1 MSDSPQLLQPLLQPS
16 QPLPP
21 SPTSPTQTDIMD
33 YTITPFQE
41 DNLAQRYVLFPIKHP
56 KIWESYKRQQNAYWT
71 AESVDLSEDLKA
83 FENLTPGEQ
92 HFIKMVLAFFA
103 ASDGIVLENLALR
116 FMKDVQLP
124 EARCAYGFQLA
135 MENIHSEMYSLL
147 IDVLIQDEVE
157 KNRVFNAIND
167 SNFPAIK
174 QKADWARKWIASDQ
188 QFGQRLV
195 AFAVV
200 EGVFFSG
207 SFCAI
212 FWLKKRQILMPGLFE
227 SNAYISRDE
236 GMHTDHAVLLYNMI
250 EKHHKLNTT
259 VIHQLVSEA
268 VEIEE
273 KFITEAL
280 PVDLI
285 GMNCGAMSQY
295 IRYVAD
301 RLLKQLGYATLYNVS
316 NPFEWMLTIGLAG
329 KTNFFEGRVPDY
341 NSAHILKSSTNTS
354 TNTYAAIDDF

>member
-1 MSDSPQLLQPLLQPS
+1 MSTSSQLQS
-16 QPLPP
+16 QQITEPI
-21 SPTSPTQTDIMD
+21 TDH
-33 YTITPFQE
+33 TIIPFQDHTIIPFQE
-41 DNLAQRYVLFPIKHP
+41 SNLAQRYVLFPIKHP
-56 KIWESYKRQQNAYWT
+56 KIWASYKRQQNAYWT

-83 FENLTPGEQ
+83 YEKLTFDEQ
-92 HFIKMVLAFFA
+92 HFIKTVLAFFA
-103 ASDGIVLENLALR
+103 ASDGIVLENLAVR
-116 FMKDVQLP
+116 FMQDVQLA

-135 MENIHSEMYSLL
+135 VENIHSEMYSLL
-147 IDVLIQDEVE
+147 IDVLIRDEVE
-157 KNRVFNAIND
+157 KDKVFNAIND

-174 QKADWARKWIASDQ
+174 QKAAWARKWIASDQ

-212 FWLKKRQILMPGLFE
+212 FWLKKRQIMMPGLFE

-250 EKHHKLNTT
+250 EHHHRLSTN
-259 VIHQLVSEA
+259 VIHKLVSEA

-280 PVDLI
+280 PVNLI
-285 GMNCGAMSQY
+285 GMSCSLMRQY
-295 IRYVAD
+295 IQFVAD
-301 RLLKQLGYATLYNVS
+301 RLLKQLGYTTLFNVS

-341 NSAHILKSSTNTS
+341 NSAHVKSSASSCS
-354 TNTYAAIDDF
+354 TDTYTVMDDF